1 MGALMG
7 ALTNEQQ
14 AELWGIATSPLRQTS
29 GANGVPLSGPLAY
42 NVDSIGVRQPQPS
55 VPLMYPNQ
63 PPVIRHGDP
72 NPPTPTDNSR
82 TVSEMNNKPAALPAR
97 KPKKPDVSN
106 PSSVQQ
112 PGVAD
117 PQPPQ
122 SEVPFNPPAITDAPI
137 EGGTVKDNRTAIGS
151 NRPYGAGAQPA
162 DGAQE
167 QKPVDRYQ
175 SIYGALFGNEPYERG
190 KKWISYMEQGM
201 QSPVNDNS
209 MLQRNVANEIALLKA
224 EQDKTLG
231 QKQLDMQNRM
241 YKNDNAEVR
250 YKKMALFDQRKS
262 LLDKWEKGK
271 FLGDDEKV
279 TQDFFN
285 NLANIDQILH
295 DEYGVDTR
303 LLDYPSTNPGGF
315 STQFKRDVTE
325 PTNTAL
331 HLSNWMKSIYDQ
343 VQRDPNW
350 LNSPEGTEAFDKLGE
365 YAILQEAQSKGAI
378 ADAEKVRIQVETMS
392 PTERRM
398 YNNNIRLF
406 LICNQAAQALAQN
419 NKLDHSTLA
428 SIQQWDKLMNGVG
441 DYDDDESR
449 DGAKTKRQSRDEYFN
464 EMRKA
469 VKSPSKYLGKKGGG
483 YIADTI
489 LGVYAALQNAGQNIP
504 VELQAAVTSMKNGMD
519 MYQQYLMQSAPT
531 NKKLI
536 WNVASRVFDNARQ
549 KSEYWNRVGGHRYG
563 FGTGHLW
570 NPSNPQFADW
580 LGRWQEAY
588 GEVDPILGTGF
599 TTSRSSPKPTHLGNP
614 TAGNY
619 GANYNAR

>member
-14 AELWGIATSPLRQTS
+14 AELWGIATSPLRQTN
-29 GANGVPLSGPLAY
+29 GANGVPLSGPLGY
-42 NVDSIGVRQPQPS
+42 NVDSIGVQQQPPS

-82 TVSEMNNKPAALPAR
+82 TVSEMNNKPAPLP
-97 KPKKPDVSN
+97 PKKVSKPDVSN

-122 SEVPFNPPAITDAPI
+122 SEVPFNPPAITEAPV
-137 EGGTVKDNRTAIGS
+137 EGETVADNRTAIGS
-151 NRPYGAGAQPA
+151 ERPYGAGAQPTA
-162 DGAQE
+162 DTQA
-167 QKPVDRYQ
+167 QKPTDRYQ

-190 KKWISYMEQGM
+190 KKWISYMEHGM

-224 EQDKTLG
+224 NQDKTLG
-231 QKQLDMQNRM
+231 QQQLDMQNRM

-279 TQDFFN
+279 TQDFFK
-285 NLANIDQILH
+285 NLSNIDQILH

-331 HLSNWMKSIYDQ
+331 HLSNWMKSIYEQ

-398 YNNNIRLF
+398 YNNNVRLF

-428 SIQQWDKLMNGVG
+428 SIQQWDKLMNGIG
-441 DYDDDESR
+441 DYDDDETR
-449 DGAKTKRQSRDEYFN
+449 DGAKTKRMSRDEYFD

-580 LGRWQEAY
+580 LGQWQERY
-588 GEVDPILGTGF
+588 GEVDPVLGTGF

-614 TAGNY
+614 TGGNY

>member
-1 MGALMG
+1 MAS
-7 ALTNEQQ
+7 LTNEQQ
-14 AELWGIATSPLRQTS
+14 AELWGIATSPLRQTN
-29 GANGVPLSGPLAY
+29 GATGVPLSGPLGY
-42 NVDSIGVRQPQPS
+42 NVDSVGVQQPQPS

-82 TVSEMNNKPAALPAR
+82 TVSEMNNKPAALPAQ

-122 SEVPFNPPAITDAPI
+122 SEVPFNPPAITDAPV
-137 EGGTVKDNRTAIGS
+137 EGSEVQNYREMIRNQQPPTA
-151 NRPYGAGAQPA
+151 PQTPTQPV
-162 DGAQE
+162 E

-175 SIYGALFGNEPYERG
+175 SLYGALFGNEPYERG

-209 MLQRNVANEIALLKA
+209 MLQRNVANEIALLKQQ
-224 EQDKTLG
+224 QDKNLG
-231 QKQLDMQNRM
+231 QKQLELQNRI
-241 YKNDNAEVR
+241 YKNDNADVR
-250 YKKMALFDQRKS
+250 YKKDWMKDQRKM

-271 FLGDDEKV
+271 FLGENEQV
-279 TQDFFN
+279 TRDFFN
-285 NLANIDQILH
+285 DLANIDQILH
-295 DEYGVDTR
+295 DEYGIDTR

-315 STQFKRDVTE
+315 STQFKKEVTD

-392 PTERRM
+392 PIERRM

-419 NKLDHSTLA
+419 NKIDHSTLA

-483 YIADTI
+483 YIADTV

-580 LGRWQEAY
+580 LGQWQEAY

>member
-1 MGALMG
+1 M
-7 ALTNEQQ
+7 
-14 AELWGIATSPLRQTS
+14 
-29 GANGVPLSGPLAY
+29 
-42 NVDSIGVRQPQPS
+42 
-55 VPLMYPNQ
+55 
-63 PPVIRHGDP
+63 PPEIRHGDP
-72 NPPTPTDNSR
+72 NSPAPTDNTR
-82 TVSEMNNKPAALPAR
+82 TVSRPKPAQPTTP
-97 KPKKPDVSN
+97 PKRPTPPDVSN
-106 PSSVQQ
+106 PDSVQQ
-112 PGVAD
+112 PGVATT
-117 PQPPQ
+117 PP
-122 SEVPFNPPAITDAPI
+122 SNVPFNPPAITNAPVDSSQVPDFREVI
-137 EGGTVKDNRTAIGS
+137 NGGGNGPLGS
-151 NRPYGAGAQPA
+151 SQTNEPAQQKPA
-162 DGAQE
+162 D
-167 QKPVDRYQ
+167 KYQ
-175 SIYGALFGNEPYERG
+175 SIYGALFGNEPYDEG
-190 KKWISYMEQGM
+190 KKWISFMEHGM

-209 MLQRNVANEIALLKA
+209 MLQRNVANEIALLKQR
-224 EQDKTLG
+224 QDNSLG
-231 QKQLDMQNRM
+231 QRQLDMQNRM

-279 TQDFFN
+279 TQDFFK
-285 NLANIDQILH
+285 NLSNIDQILH

-343 VQRDPNW
+343 VQKNPNW

-392 PTERRM
+392 PSERNM
-398 YNNNIRLF
+398 YNENVKLF
-406 LICNQAAQALAQN
+406 LLCNQAAQVLAQN
-419 NKLDHSTLA
+419 NRLDHSTLA
-428 SIQQWDKLMNGVG
+428 SIQQWDRLMNGVG
-441 DYDDDESR
+441 DYDSDETKQGARTQRQARDD
-449 DGAKTKRQSRDEYFN
+449 YFK

-469 VKSPSKYLGKKGGG
+469 IESPSKTLGKKGGG
-483 YIADTI
+483 YIADTL
-489 LGVYAALQNAGQNIP
+489 LGVYAALKDADQNIP
-504 VELQAAVTSMKNGMD
+504 IELQAAVTSMMNGMD
-519 MYQQYLMQSAPT
+519 VYQQYLMQSAPT

-580 LGRWQEAY
+580 LGNWQETY
-588 GEVDPILGTGF
+588 GEVDPVLGTGF
-599 TTSRSSPKPTHLGNP
+599 ATSKAPPEPTYLG
-614 TAGNY
+614 GVGGDY
-619 GANYNAR
+619 GANKHKGRK

>member
-1 MGALMG
+1 MG
-7 ALTNEQQ
+7 LTNEQQ
-14 AELWGIATSPLRQTS
+14 VELLGIATSPLRQTDS
-29 GANGVPLSGPLAY
+29 LTGVPLSGPLGFTPL
-42 NVDSIGVRQPQPS
+42 NPMQSQQPQ
-55 VPLMYPNQ
+55 VPLQTPNI
-63 PPVIRHGDP
+63 PPEIRHGDP
-72 NPPTPTDNSR
+72 NSPAPTDNTR
-82 TVSEMNNKPAALPAR
+82 TVSRPKPAQPVTP
-97 KPKKPDVSN
+97 PKKPTPPDVSN
-106 PSSVQQ
+106 PDSVRE
-112 PGVAD
+112 PGVATT
-117 PQPPQ
+117 PP
-122 SEVPFNPPAITDAPI
+122 SNVPFNPPSITNA
-137 EGGTVKDNRTAIGS
+137 
-151 NRPYGAGAQPA
+151 
-162 DGAQE
+162 
-167 QKPVDRYQ
+167 PVDSSQVPDFREVVNGGGSGTPTPSQTSEPTQQKRDKYQ
-175 SIYGALFGNEPYERG
+175 SIYGALFGNEPYDEG
-190 KKWISYMEQGM
+190 KKWISFMEHGM

-209 MLQRNVANEIALLKA
+209 MLQRNVANEIALLKQR
-224 EQDKTLG
+224 QDNSLG
-231 QKQLDMQNRM
+231 EKQLDMQNRM

-271 FLGDDEKV
+271 FLGSDEKV
-279 TQDFFN
+279 TQDFFK
-285 NLANIDQILH
+285 NLSDIDQILH

-392 PTERRM
+392 PSERRM
-398 YNNNIRLF
+398 YNENVKLF
-406 LICNQAAQALAQN
+406 LLCNQAAQVLAQN
-419 NKLDHSTLA
+419 NRLDHSTLA
-428 SIQQWDKLMNGVG
+428 SIQQWDRLMNGVG
-441 DYDDDESR
+441 DYDDDEDKQGSR
-449 DGAKTKRQSRDEYFN
+449 TKRQARDDYFK

-469 VKSPSKYLGKKGGG
+469 IESPSKTLGKKGGG
-483 YIADTI
+483 YIADTL
-489 LGVYAALQNAGQNIP
+489 LGVYAALQNAGQNVP
-504 VELQAAVTSMKNGMD
+504 VELQAAVTSMMNGMD
-519 MYQQYLMQSAPT
+519 VYQQYLMQSAPT

-580 LGRWQEAY
+580 LGNWQETY
-588 GEVDPILGTGF
+588 GEVDPVLGTGF
-599 TTSRSSPKPTHLGNP
+599 TTSKAPPEPTHIGNI
-614 TAGNY
+614 GGDY
-619 GANYNAR
+619 GANKHKGRR

>member
-82 TVSEMNNKPAALPAR
+82 TVSEMNNKPAALPVR

-122 SEVPFNPPAITDAPI
+122 SEVPFNPPAITDAPV
-137 EGGTVKDNRTAIGS
+137 EGRTVKDNRTAIGS
-151 NRPYGAGAQPA
+151 DRPYGAGAQPA

-580 LGRWQEAY
+580 LGQWQEAY

>member
-1 MGALMG
+1 MAS
-7 ALTNEQQ
+7 LTNEQQ

-29 GANGVPLSGPLAY
+29 GATGVPLSGPLAY
-42 NVDSIGVRQPQPS
+42 NVDSVGVQQPQPS
-55 VPLMYPNQ
+55 VPLMYPNK

-82 TVSEMNNKPAALPAR
+82 TVSEMNNKPAALPAQ

-122 SEVPFNPPAITDAPI
+122 SEVPFTPPAITDAPV
-137 EGGTVKDNRTAIGS
+137 EGGTVRDNRTVIGS
-151 NRPYGAGAQPA
+151 DRPYGTGAQPA

-224 EQDKTLG
+224 NQDKALG

-315 STQFKRDVTE
+315 STQFKKDVTE

-428 SIQQWDKLMNGVG
+428 SIQQWDRLMNGVG

-483 YIADTI
+483 YIADTV
-489 LGVYAALQNAGQNIP
+489 LGIYAALQNAGQNIP

-580 LGRWQEAY
+580 LGQWQEAY
-588 GEVDPILGTGF
+588 GEVDPVLGTGF

>member
-1 MGALMG
+1 MAS
-7 ALTNEQQ
+7 LTNEQQ

-29 GANGVPLSGPLAY
+29 GATGVPLSGPLAY
-42 NVDSIGVRQPQPS
+42 NVDSVGVQQPKPS

-82 TVSEMNNKPAALPAR
+82 TVSEMNNKPAALPAQ
-97 KPKKPDVSN
+97 KPKKPKVDN

-122 SEVPFNPPAITDAPI
+122 SEVPFNPPAITDAPV
-137 EGGTVKDNRTAIGS
+137 EGSEVPNYREMIRNQQPPTAPQTPS
-151 NRPYGAGAQPA
+151 QPV
-162 DGAQE
+162 E

-175 SIYGALFGNEPYERG
+175 SLYGALFGNEPYERG

-209 MLQRNVANEIALLKA
+209 MLQRNVANEIALLKQQ
-224 EQDKTLG
+224 QDKNLG
-231 QKQLDMQNRM
+231 QKQLELQNRI
-241 YKNDNAEVR
+241 YKNDNADVR
-250 YKKMALFDQRKS
+250 YKKDWMKDQRKM

-271 FLGDDEKV
+271 FLGENEQV
-279 TQDFFN
+279 TRDFFN
-285 NLANIDQILH
+285 DLANIDQILH
-295 DEYGVDTR
+295 DEYGIDTR

-315 STQFKRDVTE
+315 STQFKKEVTD

-392 PTERRM
+392 PIERRM

-449 DGAKTKRQSRDEYFN
+449 DGAKTKRMSRDEYFN
-464 EMRKA
+464 EMRKTM
-469 VKSPSKYLGKKGGG
+469 KSPSKYLGKKGGG
-483 YIADTI
+483 YIADTV
-489 LGVYAALQNAGQNIP
+489 LGVYAALQNARENVPI
-504 VELQAAVTSMKNGMD
+504 ELQAAVNSMKNSMD

-580 LGRWQEAY
+580 LGQWQEAY
-588 GEVDPILGTGF
+588 GEVDPVLGTGF